1 MDSNQMGD
9 GMGQWVG
16 GKGEGFSETT
26 LKDTWTKPRGSGI
39 REGRWGWL
47 LNFAFFTGSFTC

>member
-1 MDSNQMGD
+1 
-9 GMGQWVG
+9 MGQWVG